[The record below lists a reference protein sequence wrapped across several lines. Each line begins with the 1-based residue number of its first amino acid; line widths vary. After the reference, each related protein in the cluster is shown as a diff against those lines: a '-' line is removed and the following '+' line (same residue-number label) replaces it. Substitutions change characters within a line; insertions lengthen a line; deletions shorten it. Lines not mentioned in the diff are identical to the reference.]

1 MTVTRCTEAVAGQ
14 QRHLAAQCRYC
25 RPPAVAVQAAAIEM
39 LAGAFH
45 CGIETMGGMKL
56 DNIQTCKQRVVF
68 FFVYL
73 FKFLFFS
80 CLFLL
85 KVV

>member
-56 DNIQTCKQRVVF
+56 DNIQTSKQRVVF
-68 FFVYL
+68 FLCIYL
-73 FKFLFFS
+73 SSCFFS

-85 KVV
+85 KVL